1 MNHDVLEAI
10 EVLSSLG
17 DFIQFKEVMIAKKA
31 EMNGEDV
38 GKALDVLKNRKMGL
52 EIEVVDI

>member
-1 MNHDVLEAI
+1 MNPEVLEAI

-17 DFIQFKEVMIAKKA
+17 DFLQFKEVMIAKKA

-38 GKALDVLKNRKMGL
+38 GKALDVLKNKKLGMM
-52 EIEVVDI
+52 EVVDI